1 MKNKKTILIS
11 ILLIFITIT
20 FFTYNVTITY
30 DSSHYLWLTDLLSP
44 NDSFSNWDV
53 ARGCVFPLFIYV
65 LNIIFGINTNA
76 LLIGMFFNYMI
87 LLVICYLI
95 YEEFFNNNSN
105 KIYNVCILITLFILI
120 AFNPIV
126 FGYYHTLLTEFI
138 SITIAALACYLCWKF
153 IYIDYDVNKIKF
165 WSYTVIFAIL
175 AVISWNLKQPYVGTV
190 IYPLIISFLIY
201 MFKKPKITNV
211 LFKILSIMISV
222 AVIVCSIIVWNKIL
236 VANNVKQNSE
246 RDSSGFFARQL
257 VEGVSYYNR
266 DFHDF
271 SYTEESIRNN
281 ARISDQ
287 DKEKIYTIMKKQD
300 NEYSNFII
308 LRSSNIEKDKY
319 DYILYTK
326 DKNLSTG
333 EAIKFVVDMMVNKPI
348 ELLKSYVDNY
358 LAIINIYQIYFESDV
373 NKLVVVKKFD
383 ILSSAEN
390 SAIAYKIYGTNT
402 SNVFPLNEDYY
413 KYAENYFS
421 KNQGL
426 KICNFIMENL
436 KNISIIVFKFSLAIL
451 PFEILLVIIIFIITK
466 KRMKLNGIGQKLLD
480 LIFILLIFSFLNIC
494 SHAVLGASIDRYA
507 ISSYVTNVIAIVLLI
522 NFFVNIKNYKM

>member
-1 MKNKKTILIS
+1 
-11 ILLIFITIT
+11 
-20 FFTYNVTITY
+20 
-30 DSSHYLWLTDLLSP
+30 
-44 NDSFSNWDV
+44 
-53 ARGCVFPLFIYV
+53 
-65 LNIIFGINTNA
+65 
-76 LLIGMFFNYMI
+76 
-87 LLVICYLI
+87 
-95 YEEFFNNNSN
+95 
-105 KIYNVCILITLFILI
+105 
-120 AFNPIV
+120 
-126 FGYYHTLLTEFI
+126 
-138 SITIAALACYLCWKF
+138 
-153 IYIDYDVNKIKF
+153 
-165 WSYTVIFAIL
+165 
-175 AVISWNLKQPYVGTV
+175 
-190 IYPLIISFLIY
+190 
-201 MFKKPKITNV
+201 
-211 LFKILSIMISV
+211 
-222 AVIVCSIIVWNKIL
+222 
-236 VANNVKQNSE
+236 
-246 RDSSGFFARQL
+246 
-257 VEGVSYYNR
+257 
-266 DFHDF
+266 
-271 SYTEESIRNN
+271 
-281 ARISDQ
+281 
-287 DKEKIYTIMKKQD
+287 MKKQD

-451 PFEILLVIIIFIITK
+451 PFEILLVIIIFIITN
-466 KRMKLNGIGQKLLD
+466 KRMKLNGNGQKLLD